1 MAARDARGDTSRATI
16 GDWENMPNANARLH
30 APATARNKEPI
41 LGVLR
46 RVLPPRGLVLE
57 IASGTGEHVAH
68 FAAALPHLVFQ
79 PSDANGANLASIAA
93 WAAALANVA
102 APIVLDVHR
111 QPWPVARAD
120 ALVCINMIHIS
131 PWSAAAALFEGAAA
145 ALPPTAPLVLYGPFK
160 RDGRHTAPSNAEFD
174 ESLRARDPSWGVRD
188 LGEVADLAASK
199 GFGAPEIFPLP
210 ANNLAVV
217 FVRTG

>member
-1 MAARDARGDTSRATI
+1 
-16 GDWENMPNANARLH
+16 MPNENARLY

-46 RVLPPRGLVLE
+46 QVLPPQGLVLE
-57 IASGTGEHVAH
+57 IASGTGEHAAH
-68 FAAALPHLVFQ
+68 FAANLPGLVFQ
-79 PSDANGANLASIAA
+79 PSDANGANLASIASWTA
-93 WAAALANVA
+93 GLANVA

-111 QPWPVARAD
+111 QPWSAAHVD

-131 PWSAAAALFEGAAA
+131 PWSAAVALFEGAAA
-145 ALPPTAPLVLYGPFK
+145 ALPPAAPLVLYGPFK

-199 GFGAPEIFPLP
+199 SFGAPEIYALP
-210 ANNLAVV
+210 ANNLALV
-217 FVRTG
+217 FVRAG